1 MQNIPCG
8 LTPAEL
14 PAREQSHEQNSDF
27 ATLIN
32 IFSSHQAKKIKKNFT
47 CRAYHSLCTG
57 LIQSSRKMLRWR
69 EGLEC
74 ARYAPC

>member
-27 ATLIN
+27 TNTIN
-32 IFSSHQAKKIKKNFT
+32 IFSGRQSRKSKNFFT
-47 CRAYHSLCTG
+47 FVGRALGSCLVVVKC
-57 LIQSSRKMLRWR
+57 
-69 EGLEC
+69 
-74 ARYAPC
+74 

>member
-27 ATLIN
+27 ATTIN
-32 IFSSHQAKKIKKNFT
+32 LFSGRQPRKLKNFFSPAPGT
-47 CRAYHSLCTG
+47 RLAAGACG
-57 LIQSSRKMLRWR
+57 LVIK
-69 EGLEC
+69 C
-74 ARYAPC
+74 

>member
-27 ATLIN
+27 TTAIN
-32 IFSSHQAKKIKKNFT
+32 IFSSRQPRKLKKFSPPGLI
-47 CRAYHSLCTG
+47 APQCTG
-57 LIQSSRKMLRWR
+57 LMLGGRKMLGWR

-74 ARYAPC
+74 ARYARC